1 MEGGGTTGWKNFLR
15 EQKKYNERLYGPILV
30 DWKLDVG
37 VLDAIKVWFWDD
49 IKEISAGANILTH

>member
-1 MEGGGTTGWKNFLR
+1 MR

-49 IKEISAGANILTH
+49 IEEISAGANILTH